1 MNDKSL
7 IDAVRYRDPELVT
20 RLIDEGAPLE
30 ERDYRG
36 ATPLIIAAA
45 SEQYLIAEQLV
56 AAGADPFA
64 MDSLH
69 ITAAGGIWTSGLEA
83 ETPEGAARERLL
95 AVFRERG
102 VPLPPPPPKEM
113 PQALKDGLWPAH
125 AAPPP
130 LKQ

>member
-7 IDAVRYRDPELVT
+7 VDAVRHRDAELVS
-20 RLIDEGAPLE
+20 RLIEEGAPLE

-36 ATPLIIAAA
+36 STPLRIAAG

-56 AAGADPFA
+56 AAGADPFT
-64 MDSLH
+64 MDSLYV
-69 ITAAGGIWTSGLEA
+69 TAAGGIWTSSLEP
-83 ETPEGAARERLL
+83 ESPEGAARERLL
-95 AVFRERG
+95 DVFKERG

-113 PQALKDGLWPAH
+113 PQAIKDGIWPAH

-130 LKQ
+130 LEQ